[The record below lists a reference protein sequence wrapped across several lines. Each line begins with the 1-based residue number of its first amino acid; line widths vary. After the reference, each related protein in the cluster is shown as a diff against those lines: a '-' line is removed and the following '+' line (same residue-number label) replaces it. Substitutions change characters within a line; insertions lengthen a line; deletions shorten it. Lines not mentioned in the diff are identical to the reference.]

1 MNCDFCNK
9 SFSTKGNLISHQKTA
24 KYCLEI
30 QGIEKSDFKCEYCS
44 KTFTVRKVLNE
55 HYRSCKEKKNQ
66 KQDEVKQIFNN
77 NLNLTKKFEKDIN
90 KYKRIVDDHK
100 KEIAEKDR
108 YIADLKSTIE
118 ELKQK
123 IEKFENALI
132 SSSKTTTTNNTTTTN
147 HNNIVINSLDLS
159 REKVEKMIENHLTSK
174 VIGQGQVGLAL
185 MTYEHLLKDENGNP
199 TYKCVDPAR
208 QIFEYVNKDGDVVKD
223 VKANKLIGALVDS
236 KNLGKKT
243 RENAEKLWTDE
254 NGNIDNERFNAF
266 VMKSTEISN
275 LESENSKFRSTLTS
289 KTS

>member
-1 MNCDFCNK
+1 MECNFCKKKFTTK
-9 SFSTKGNLISHQKTA
+9 SNLETHQKKTL
-24 KYCLEI
+24 YCLKI
-30 QGIEKSDFKCEYCS
+30 QGKEEGVSFKCDYCE
-44 KTFTVRKVLNE
+44 KIFTSRQNHTE
-55 HYRSCKEKKNQ
+55 HSCKKREEEKYQ
-66 KQDEVKQIFNN
+66 KIQDETICKVYESK
-77 NLNLTKKFEKDIN
+77 L
-90 KYKRIVDDHK
+90 
-100 KEIAEKDR
+100 AEKDR

-132 SSSKTTTTNNTTTTN
+132 SSSKTTTTNNTTN
-147 HNNIVINSLDLS
+147 HNNIVINHSLDLS
-159 REKVEKMIENHLTSK
+159 REKVEKMIEHHLTPK

-236 KNLGKKT
+236 TILGKKT

-254 NGNIDNERFNAF
+254 NGNIDNERFNTF
-266 VMKSTEISN
+266 VMKSTEITN